1 MVILT
6 ISLWTFRLPSY
17 KTLYSVRSWYEAS
30 EAFACVC
37 LPARGGPLSPAR
49 LAPSSPFCSLHYLPP
64 PSPVPPVSTTP
75 TPCVLLHALLQCSSS
90 SYQFSEAG
98 PCLQH
103 PVIEPSRPRSAGP
116 LLHVSRGG
124 ALCRLGYVHAG
135 NQVFSLQCQHGGD
148 QSTVPS
154 APLLLHSTYGS
165 N

>member
-1 MVILT
+1 MKLLLQVGSQSTVGESGQYGARSHPSLPVFFPIL
-6 ISLWTFRLPSY
+6 LP
-17 KTLYSVRSWYEAS
+17 
-30 EAFACVC
+30 
-37 LPARGGPLSPAR
+37 
-49 LAPSSPFCSLHYLPP
+49 LHYLPP
-64 PSPVPPVSTTP
+64 PPPVPPVYTTP

-103 PVIEPSRPRSAGP
+103 PVIEPSRPRPAGP

-124 ALCRLGYVHAG
+124 ALCRLGYVHGG